1 MFSQKELV
9 EISQPSTSISCRS
22 SSINIERKQKDQPN
36 AVTSGSLVEVEET
49 AFPKIK
55 IDEQQTLLEKDS
67 GLEDKSS
74 EDAEE
79 EENEAGSSS
88 YSIKSGW
95 SVQPMVE
102 DESYNAILESYSTRA
117 VLSSTPDISE
127 FRPIAVTSSAT
138 ITATTT
144 MGRRIDSSDLNTDSY
159 NSTDQG
165 QSERQDLSSSY
176 TEFEII
182 PKIVMKDSDIKNQ
195 RFFDQLGK
203 IAQENGLDEQDY
215 KCHQCS
221 RPIGMIYGKA
231 RLCHLDGH
239 LYCIDCHTEEEAI
252 IPAQVLFNWNFK
264 RLPVAK
270 QNRKHLLGIE
280 MEPIFDLKLLTPLLY
295 SNIAEMVEVLDLRT
309 QLFFLHAY
317 LFTCQE
323 SIALKM
329 RKFVWP
335 REHLFEHVHLYSL
348 NDLIQVNKN
357 KFGEFK

>member
-1 MFSQKELV
+1 MQT
-9 EISQPSTSISCRS
+9 SQPSTSTSSRS
-22 SSINIERKQKDQPN
+22 SSINIERKHKDKHKE
-36 AVTSGSLVEVEET
+36 AASLEEEERST
-49 AFPKIK
+49 FPEIK
-55 IDEQQTLLEKDS
+55 IEESQAISEKDS
-67 GLEDKSS
+67 GLEEKSN

-79 EENEAGSSS
+79 EEKEAGSSN
-88 YSIKSGW
+88 YTGNSIKSGW

-117 VLSSTPDISE
+117 VLSSTPDISDL
-127 FRPIAVTSSAT
+127 RPIT
-138 ITATTT
+138 ITSPATAI
-144 MGRRIDSSDLNTDSY
+144 GRPVDSGDSNTDSY
-159 NSTDQG
+159 NSADQG
-165 QSERQDLSSSY
+165 PSEPQDSSSSY

-215 KCHQCS
+215 KCNQCS

-239 LYCIDCHTEEEAI
+239 LYCVDCHTEEEAI

-264 RLPVAK
+264 RMPVAK
-270 QNRKHLLGIE
+270 HNRKHLLAIE
-280 MEPIFDLKLLTPLLY
+280 MEPIFDLKLLSPLLY

-348 NDLIQVNKN
+348 NDLIQVNN
-357 KFGEFK
+357 VSFTFFI